1 MESFFPVDIG
11 IDEEVPVFA
20 VVVFVVTLSDS
31 SSLSLIVLGSGV
43 VNELFVESDWSD
55 RSLPS
60 DGEIDFKV
68 VGMDSVDER
77 RSFALE
83 KASSKDPKLDALMIL
98 DAELLDAELLDAE
111 LLVEFRLPCIDCL

>member
-98 DAELLDAELLDAE
+98 DAELLDAELL
-111 LLVEFRLPCIDCL
+111 VEFRLPCIDCL

>member
-1 MESFFPVDIG
+1 MESLFPVDIG

-43 VNELFVESDWSD
+43 VNELIVESDWSD

-77 RSFALE
+77 RSFAFE

-111 LLVEFRLPCIDCL
+111 LLVEFRLLCIDCL

>member
-1 MESFFPVDIG
+1 
-11 IDEEVPVFA
+11 
-20 VVVFVVTLSDS
+20 
-31 SSLSLIVLGSGV
+31 
-43 VNELFVESDWSD
+43 
-55 RSLPS
+55 
-60 DGEIDFKV
+60 
-68 VGMDSVDER
+68 MDSVDER

>member
-1 MESFFPVDIG
+1 MESLFPVDIG
-11 IDEEVPVFA
+11 IDEEVPFFA

-43 VNELFVESDWSD
+43 VNELIVESDWSD

-111 LLVEFRLPCIDCL
+111 LLVEFRLLCIDCL

>member
-43 VNELFVESDWSD
+43 VNELFVESD
-55 RSLPS
+55 
-60 DGEIDFKV
+60 
-68 VGMDSVDER
+68 
-77 RSFALE
+77 
-83 KASSKDPKLDALMIL
+83 
-98 DAELLDAELLDAE
+98 
-111 LLVEFRLPCIDCL
+111 